1 MSKMMLYTGLIL
13 FLNLHAF
20 GDTPSWVERS
30 NENAQV
36 LLTVMAKFSP
46 EGAGQLGVE
55 GLDEEIADLKPGIS
69 ERSNKAVAEA
79 IAELKARLAKEKDA
93 SVRQDLEILIKTA
106 EDNIRGNDLSQKYQI
121 PYFKVSQVVFSG
133 VRGLLDDQVPESR
146 RGAAAIRLRK
156 YAGLVDGYVPVAKLA
171 MDRTRERINV
181 AGLIGPVKDEVE
193 KDLAQNQFFVEGI
206 GKLFEKYKVKGYEE
220 AYTALKGQLKEYD
233 DFVKAEILPKAVE
246 DFRLP
251 AELYAFSVEQVGV
264 DIPPTELAAMA
275 RAAFID
281 LQKQMQT
288 IASQIAKQKGMSSS
302 DYRDVIRELKKDQL
316 VGDAILPFY
325 KNRNSEIEEIIRRER
340 IVTLPTREM
349 RIRIASEA
357 ESAQTPAP
365 NMRPPRM
372 IGNTGEMGEFV
383 LPLNVPSAEGEMKK
397 FDDFT
402 FAAASW
408 TLSAHEGRPGHE
420 MQFASV
426 IEKGVSI
433 TRAIFAFNSVN
444 VEGWGLY
451 SEAIILPHMPVEGQ
465 LISLQHRLLRA
476 GRAFMDPELQ
486 MGKMTREEALRILK
500 EDIVMSDAMANQEV
514 ERYTFRSP
522 GQATSYFYG
531 YTRLMELRKATEKS
545 LGKKFD
551 QQKFHDFI
559 LAQGLLPP
567 DLLRKAVTSQFGF

>member
-1 MSKMMLYTGLIL
+1 MCKMMLYTAIALVLCGTNS
-13 FLNLHAF
+13 FAKAA
-20 GDTPSWVERS
+20 TPSSSEWVDRS
-30 NENAQV
+30 NENAQI

-55 GLDEEIADLKPGIS
+55 GLDEEIADLKPGIT
-69 ERSNKAVAEA
+69 ERSNKAVSEA
-79 IAELKARLAKEKDA
+79 IDELNARLGKEKDA

-106 EDNIRGNDLSQKYQI
+106 QDNIRGNGLTQKYQI
-121 PYFKVSQVVFSG
+121 PYFNISRLVFSG

-146 RGAAAIRLRK
+146 RNAAVVRLRK
-156 YAGLVDGYVPVAKLA
+156 YAGLVDGYAPISQLA
-171 MDRTRERINV
+171 IDRTRERMEV

-193 KDLAQNQFFVEGI
+193 KDLAQNQFFVDGI
-206 GKLFEKYKVKGYEE
+206 GKLFEKYKLKGYEE
-220 AYTALKGQLKEYD
+220 AYTALKVQLKIYD
-233 DFVKAEILPKAVE
+233 DFVRSEILPKALE

-251 AELYAFSVEQVGV
+251 PELYAFSVEQVGV

-275 RAAFID
+275 YDAFTD

-288 IASQIAKQKGMSSS
+288 IASQIAKQKGLSSS
-302 DYRDVIRELKKDQL
+302 DYRAVIRELKKDQL
-316 VGDAILPFY
+316 VGDAILSIY
-325 KNRNSEIEEIIRRER
+325 KEKNSEIEEIIRREH
-340 IVTLPTREM
+340 IVTLPAREM

-372 IGNTGEMGEFV
+372 IGDTGEMGEFV
-383 LPLNVPSAEGEMKK
+383 LPLNIPSAEGEMKK

-451 SEAIILPHMPVEGQ
+451 SEAIILPHMPIEGQ

-486 MGKMTREEALRILK
+486 MGKMKREEALRLLK
-500 EDIVMSDAMANQEV
+500 EDIVISDAMANQEV

-522 GQATSYFYG
+522 GQATAYFYG
-531 YTRLMELRKATEKS
+531 YTKLMDLRKAMEKS
-545 LGKKFD
+545 LGKSFD
-551 QQKFHDFI
+551 Q
-559 LAQGLLPP
+559 
-567 DLLRKAVTSQFGF
+567 